1 MKSLVYAAVAIVAIS
16 ITGCASTANPVF
28 SASTEK
34 AYIYAPGED
43 RTRGTIPGATGDVR
57 FCSEGIP
64 GAARRKEALKAI
76 AATCGG
82 EDKYSMLGE
91 RMSDATGSFM
101 GVAVQC
107 VGNSG
112 RQLVFK
118 CLGSK
123 PTPTGYT
130 K

>member
-1 MKSLVYAAVAIVAIS
+1 MKNLIYAAIATAVIS
-16 ITGCASTANPVF
+16 ITGCAGGANPIF
-28 SASTEK
+28 SSSTEK
-34 AYIYAPGED
+34 AYIYSPGED

-64 GAARRKEALKAI
+64 GAARRQEALKAI

-82 EDKYSMLGE
+82 EDKYAMLGE
-91 RMSDATGSFM
+91 RMSDATGTFM
-101 GVAVQC
+101 GVSVQC

-118 CLGSK
+118 CLGTK
-123 PTPTGYT
+123 PQPTGYT

>member
-1 MKSLVYAAVAIVAIS
+1 MRPTVFLAASSILIS
-16 ITGCASTANPVF
+16 IAGCASTANPIF
-28 SASTEK
+28 SSKTEK
-34 AYIYAPGED
+34 VYVYSPGED
-43 RTRGTIPGATGDVR
+43 RMRGMAPGATGDVR

-76 AATCGG
+76 AETCGG
-82 EDKYSMLGE
+82 EEKYAITGE
-91 RMSDATGSFM
+91 LMSDATGSFM
-101 GVAVQC
+101 GVPVQC

-118 CLGSK
+118 CLGPK
-123 PTPTGYT
+123 PTPTGFT